1 MTNKLSNQKQMP
13 ELIKSIF
20 REYDIRGIYPDE
32 LNEGSITEIAKSIA
46 QKCHK
51 ESIDEVVIARDGRLS
66 GPSLLESMQR
76 SLNKYGINTINIGLA
91 TSPLLYYAAKK
102 QASKSGIMI
111 TGSHNPK
118 NYNGI
123 KLVIDDK
130 PVSGTEI
137 FELSQ
142 GEISLEYSNGK
153 NIFLDVK
160 DDYISEVENSFNFK
174 ELKVVVDCGNGAA
187 GIIAPDLLKAVGC
200 EVIEIFCGVDGN
212 FPNHHPDPGK
222 EKNLVDLVRKVK
234 EVSADIGVA
243 FDGDGDRL
251 GAVTSSGRLIYPD
264 QMMMLFSKNIL
275 SDEIGKTIVFDVKCS
290 DFLPQII
297 KENDGIPFMSPTG
310 HFHIKNNIKKHD
322 AVLGGEMSG
331 HIFFNDVWHGFD
343 DGHYSAVRLLDIMDE
358 TSLSLDDL
366 LDSLPVSYS
375 TPELNIDVP
384 EESKFKIIEDFI
396 ENASIDGEKDFTDGL
411 RASFENG
418 WALLRASNT
427 TPKLVLRFEASSQ
440 ESLEMIQKNFLEE
453 LKKFL
458 PSEDINLE

>member
-1 MTNKLSNQKQMP
+1 MS
-13 ELIKSIF
+13 ELIESIF
-20 REYDIRGIYPDE
+20 REYDIRGIFPDE
-32 LNEGSITEIAKSIA
+32 LNEDSIAKIAQSIA
-46 QKCHK
+46 HKCNK
-51 ESIDEVVIARDGRLS
+51 ESVDEVVIARDGRLS
-66 GPSLLESMQR
+66 GPSLLESLQK
-76 SLNKYGINTINIGLA
+76 SLNANGINTINLGLA

-102 QASKSGIMI
+102 QPSKSGIMI

-137 FELSQ
+137 FGLSKTDISSGDSK
-142 GEISLEYSNGK
+142 GENR
-153 NIFLDVK
+153 FLDIK
-160 DDYISEVENSFNFK
+160 DDYITEVKSSFNFK
-174 ELKVVVDCGNGAA
+174 KFKVVIDCGNGAA
-187 GIIAPDLLKAVGC
+187 GIIAPDLLRAVGC
-200 EVIEIFCGVDGN
+200 EVVEIFCDVDGN

-234 EVSADIGVA
+234 EVSADIGIA

-264 QMMMLFSKNIL
+264 QMMMLFSKKIL
-275 SDEIGKTIVFDVKCS
+275 SNEVGKTIVYDVKCS
-290 DFLPQII
+290 EFLPQII
-297 KENDGIPFMSPTG
+297 KENKGIPFMSPTG
-310 HFHIKNNIKKHD
+310 HFHIKNNIKKHS
-322 AVLGGEMSG
+322 APLGGEMSG
-331 HIFFNDVWHGFD
+331 HIFFNDIWYGFD
-343 DGHYSAVRLLDIMDE
+343 DGHYSAVRLLEIMDDLN
-358 TSLSLDDL
+358 LSLDDL

-384 EESKFKIIEDFI
+384 EESKFKIIEEFI

-411 RASFENG
+411 RVSFGNG

-427 TPKLVLRFEASSQ
+427 TPRLVLRFEADNQ
-440 ESLEMIQKNFLEE
+440 ESLEMIQKTFVEE

-458 PSEDINLE
+458 PNEDINLE